1 MLASSCNMRVEIS
14 KSMWSMAASFA
25 AHQGLLPSQIPSV
38 LTEICHQDLP
48 LLYKAIK
55 QDIYDSE
62 ERKLSIFVSVLE
74 PDSVCALRILQ
85 ARPPFCTLKTAFKWR
100 SLDWLDP
107 GETPA

>member
-1 MLASSCNMRVEIS
+1 M
-14 KSMWSMAASFA
+14 
-25 AHQGLLPSQIPSV
+25 
-38 LTEICHQDLP
+38 P

-85 ARPPFCTLKTAFKWR
+85 VGIHAHILPYGSQKGAAERLQGRAVA
-100 SLDWLDP
+100 L
-107 GETPA
+107 EATPLSTSQGGVKS

>member
-1 MLASSCNMRVEIS
+1 MRGIWLQASSD
-14 KSMWSMAASFA
+14 
-25 AHQGLLPSQIPSV
+25 V
-38 LTEICHQDLP
+38 LHAQLKIRYQDLP

-85 ARPPFCTLKTAFKWR
+85 ARPPLCTLDLYHAIA
-100 SLDWLDP
+100 SELDAYQRELPRLFRRAASADMI
-107 GETPA
+107 ELITI

>member
-1 MLASSCNMRVEIS
+1 MLIMNNLGGRFLAPSCNMRVEICKFFSCDQCQQGPSDVHLARS
-14 KSMWSMAASFA
+14 K
-25 AHQGLLPSQIPSV
+25 GLIF
-38 LTEICHQDLP
+38 HQDLP

-85 ARPPFCTLKTAFKWR
+85 ACLPLCMLDGGR
-100 SLDWLDP
+100 SLH
-107 GETPA
+107 